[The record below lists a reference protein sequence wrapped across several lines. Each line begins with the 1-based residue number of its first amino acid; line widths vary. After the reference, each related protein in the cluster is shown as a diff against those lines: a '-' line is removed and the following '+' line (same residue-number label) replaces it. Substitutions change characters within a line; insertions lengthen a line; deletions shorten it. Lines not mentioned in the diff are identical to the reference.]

1 MGRGGAAVLLAA
13 VLAVLLTVPAAAA
26 GELGA
31 IRVTVAPDM
40 ADSTVM
46 LSYAGI
52 VCSGGLQ
59 LTGEFGGGYVTGQD
73 MQTRELV
80 TWLAEQVQ
88 EGIEK
93 TVARDGTV
101 MFTGL
106 PEGVYLLTQK
116 TAAPGYYA
124 IQPMLIR
131 LPEADGSWL
140 AQAYPKLEK
149 NPYDAP
155 QTGQPMTPVLAAM
168 GMVISAFGIGIW
180 YEAWHKNKKK

>member
-1 MGRGGAAVLLAA
+1 MRRKGLAVLAAVVLVFLLAA
-13 VLAVLLTVPAAAA
+13 PVSAE

-31 IRVTVAPDM
+31 IRVTAAPDM
-40 ADSTVM
+40 ADSKVM
-46 LSYAGI
+46 LSYVGI
-52 VCSGGLQ
+52 VCAGGLQ
-59 LTGEFGGGYVTGQD
+59 LTPEFGGGYVTGQD

-80 TWLAEQVQ
+80 TWLEEQAR

-93 TVARDGTV
+93 AVDRDGTV

-116 TAAPGYYA
+116 AAAPGYYA
-124 IQPMLIR
+124 MQPVLIR
-131 LPEADGSWL
+131 LPEPDGSWL
-140 AQAYPKLEK
+140 AQAYPKVEK
-149 NPYDAP
+149 MTYDAP

-168 GMVISAFGIGIW
+168 GMVISALGIGIC